1 MQQGSTGRLRVARVI
16 DRLNI
21 GGPAKHVVWLSA
33 GLNPARFNTELII
46 GTVPAGEGDMGY
58 FAEKAG
64 IRPIVIKE
72 MSRELGLRD
81 LLVIAKLLRLFFAL
95 RPDVIH
101 THKAK
106 AGAAGRV
113 AAWLYKW
120 LTPSAVVLRPR
131 RCLLV
136 HTFHGHIFH
145 SYYGPVKTRL
155 FLTIE
160 RLLARITDR
169 IVTVSE
175 RQRQEICHRFQVG
188 RPEQHRVVPLGLDFE
203 AVRDGGSHLRA
214 MLGFDPEEVLIGAV
228 GRLCEVKN
236 FPMFV
241 QAAARLTEQG
251 LRARYLVIGDGHL
264 RGELE
269 TLAAQLGLTERV
281 VFLGFRDD
289 VMSLYAS
296 LDMVALT
303 SLNEG
308 TPLTLIEAMSHGRP
322 VVSTEVGGVCDLMG
336 RRLTSLH
343 GCSVWEHGITV
354 PSRDTEAFA
363 RAVRYLSER
372 PELRSQMGTRGQAFV
387 HSRLSKDRLVRDTE
401 TLYME
406 WFTEGSRR

>member
-1 MQQGSTGRLRVARVI
+1 MQQRSTGHLRVARVI

-33 GLNPARFNTELII
+33 GLNPARFNTELIT

-95 RPDVIH
+95 RPDIIH

-120 LTPSAVVLRPR
+120 LTPSAVLLRPR

-169 IVTVSE
+169 IITVSE

-188 RPEQHRVVPLGLDFE
+188 RPEQHRVIPLGLDFG
-203 AVRDGGSHLRA
+203 AVKDGGSHLRA
-214 MLGFDPEEVLIGAV
+214 MLGIDPEEVLIGAV

-264 RGELE
+264 RSELE
-269 TLAAQLGLTERV
+269 SLAAQLGMTERV

-308 TPLTLIEAMSHGRP
+308 TPLTLIEAMSNGRP

-336 RRLTSLH
+336 RRLASLD
-343 GCSVWEHGITV
+343 GYSVWDHGITV
-354 PSRDTEAFA
+354 LSRDTEAFA

-372 PELRSQMGTRGQAFV
+372 PELRSEMGKRGQAFV
-387 HSRLSKDRLVRDTE
+387 HSRLSKERLVRDME

>member
-1 MQQGSTGRLRVARVI
+1 MQQRSTGHLRVARVI
-16 DRLNI
+16 DRLSI

-33 GLNPARFNTELII
+33 GLNPARFNTELIT

-81 LLVIAKLLRLFFAL
+81 LLVIAKLLRLFLAL
-95 RPDVIH
+95 RPDIIH

-120 LTPSAVVLRPR
+120 LTPSAVLLRPR

-145 SYYGPVKTRL
+145 GYYGPVKTRL

-169 IVTVSE
+169 IITVSE
-175 RQRQEICHRFQVG
+175 RQREEICHRFQVG
-188 RPEQHRVVPLGLDFE
+188 RPEQHQVIPLGLDFG
-203 AVRDGGSHLRA
+203 AGQDGGAQLRA
-214 MLGFDPEEVLIGAV
+214 TLGIDPEEVLIGAV

-269 TLAAQLGLTERV
+269 SLAAQLGMTERV

-308 TPLTLIEAMSHGRP
+308 TPLTLIEAMSNGRP

-336 RRLTSLH
+336 RRLASLD
-343 GCSVWEHGITV
+343 GCSVWDHGITV

-372 PELRSQMGTRGQAFV
+372 PELRSEMGKRGQAFV
-387 HSRLSKDRLVRDTE
+387 HSRLSKERLVRDTE